1 MRNCYTRGDQ
11 RTTQSVLRHPCDGR
25 RYHQPLTHKSSA
37 GQHYPQQDDNHPQQD
52 GTVLSR
58 MAHPPSTTCPQLTA
72 LPLFT
77 PLTHRTPGQPN
88 HHPTHHPLD
97 TQDNC
102 TSSAGRHYPQQDST
116 ILIRTARIN
125 PPTRT
130 DSTRHR
136 ANTSHHIRE
145 VVTSH
150 PMSQKSITIT
160 RHMSHTPL
168 QTHPPHHSLF
178 TIHYPPLNTH
188 SSHSLLTS
196 HTICKRSNARY
207 RNPLHFQVTLLQ
219 QRPHHHI
226 PLCPQHSRG
235 TESSI
240 MQFCRPKPRKDLEP
254 AYSSS
259 PSSSFSSSSPHWKLS
274 RSKH

>member
-168 QTHPPHHSLF
+168 QTHPPPTTHYSLSTIHHSTPTHL
-178 TIHYPPLNTH
+178 IHYSPHTQYVSEVTHVTEIRYTFKLHFSSNDRIIISHSVHNTH
-188 SSHSLLTS
+188 
-196 HTICKRSNARY
+196 
-207 RNPLHFQVTLLQ
+207 VG
-219 QRPHHHI
+219 QRV
-226 PLCPQHSRG
+226 Q
-235 TESSI
+235 
-240 MQFCRPKPRKDLEP
+240 
-254 AYSSS
+254 
-259 PSSSFSSSSPHWKLS
+259 
-274 RSKH
+274 